1 MTTLEL
7 RPEFRGQHMQDTAIE
22 LSNNQ
27 NTGWTQRSD
36 PNELLDISYPTFDV
50 QRAILAVSR
59 TNAGKPIVL
68 LGQRGSGKSHIMA
81 LLHYAFSAPEAV
93 EKWADGWS
101 IEPGRE
107 KLAGLQLHRGFTPI
121 SDTLSDQENPKLWDI
136 VFDSHPKG
144 GYFRGKFEASHS
156 MVPAKSLFIDMF
168 KEQRTALI
176 FDEMQ
181 TWFDGLYDEPGDTGL
196 KHRAWAFNCIQ
207 TLSEIAN
214 ERPDLLCLIVS
225 CRDSSTEAYRQI
237 HRNGPVVVDF
247 KGESARQDRKRLV
260 RHRLFKNRQLIADS
274 EIEPVVAVYADERIR
289 LLYSD
294 KNPSEQAKLK
304 AEVITEWPFSP
315 ELLNLLEDHILMS
328 SAAQGSR
335 DTIRMLAEVFKSR
348 GNSVPLLTPAD
359 FTIDDDDC
367 GIMPLLEAFTT
378 SDQEKLR
385 DKAIR
390 NLTEIQNASVAAP
403 HAREVISSLWMR
415 SLSAGNEAG
424 GTKSE
429 VQLDLTRSSKL
440 DPNHFL
446 SELSTI
452 ERHSFNI
459 HQVGT
464 IVERLCFKLEEN
476 KETQLRVHAL
486 NAKHYQTNAT
496 SVSGLLAV
504 DRDQEY
510 IRDFINH
517 MLKSPDSVSELP
529 SMPIVLDPNWRQ
541 APWANVKDQE
551 RPASWSD
558 RPVLIVIPE
567 APKDLSEVLG
577 PWLVNHVTVNRNM
590 VRFLIPKSDA
600 SNIFD
605 DSDLRI
611 LARCALS
618 ASEWGESDPQFK
630 KLATSYKSKLT
641 DELKSRFDRY
651 ALLDVWDY
659 QSPTHCTFRNDKHG
673 GVGAKIPKAIEDHIR
688 INFFADDDF
697 QKVVVQAAKRDETIA
712 QLLGLLQAE
721 PLPGVQAIVYLG
733 ENQIYE
739 SVLNVVASDE
749 IPSIDAIAINVSST
763 WYKREPNESSSE
775 CLTRLRQ
782 KAWRT
787 GAELRKVSL
796 RERDKVG
803 SSGISVSPPIV
814 KDPPQ
819 NSSFPPL
826 VGPSSTS
833 AISGGSAD
841 GGVPALTASNT
852 ITQPLLDAGNGGIA
866 VLPQPVI
873 RRSLGAKTGM
883 NLLGDIEQW
892 GYGDKQTVTQAT
904 LTISGVS
911 IKELRDF
918 VTRMP
923 PKLQGELQ
931 ITLPPPIEGGSK

>member
-7 RPEFRGQHMQDTAIE
+7 RPEFRGRHMQDTAIE
-22 LSNNQ
+22 LSNHQ

-50 QRAILAVSR
+50 QRAILAVSKS
-59 TNAGKPIVL
+59 NSGKPIVL

-81 LLHYAFSAPEAV
+81 LLHYAFSEPEAV
-93 EKWADGWS
+93 EKWANGWS
-101 IEPGRE
+101 SEAGRE
-107 KLAGLQLHRGFTPI
+107 KLAGLQLNRGFTPI
-121 SDTLSDQENPKLWDI
+121 SDTLSDQENPRLWDI
-136 VFDSHPKG
+136 IFDGHPKG
-144 GYFRGKFEASHS
+144 GYYRGKFEASQT

-181 TWFDGLYDEPGDTGL
+181 TWFDGLYDEAGDNGL
-196 KHRAWAFNCIQ
+196 KFRAWAFNCIQ

-225 CRDSSTEAYRQI
+225 CRDSSTEAFRQI

-260 RHRLFKNRQLIADS
+260 RHRLFKNRQLVSDS
-274 EIEPVVAVYADERIR
+274 EIEPIVNAYSEERIR
-289 LLYSD
+289 LLFSE
-294 KNPSEQAKLK
+294 KNPSEQVKLK
-304 AEVITEWPFSP
+304 KEVVTEWPFSP

-335 DTIRMLAEVFKSR
+335 DMIRMLAEVYKSR
-348 GNSVPLLTPAD
+348 GHLVPLLTPAD
-359 FTIDDDDC
+359 FTIDDDEC

-390 NLTEIQNASVAAP
+390 NLTEIHNAGVTAP

-429 VQLDLTRSSKL
+429 VQLDLTRNTKL

-459 HQVGT
+459 HPVGT
-464 IVERLCFKLEEN
+464 IQERLCFKLEEN

-486 NAKHYQTNAT
+486 NAKHYQSDVT
-496 SVSGLLAV
+496 SVPGLLPV

-510 IRDFINH
+510 IRGFINH

-529 SMPIVLDPNWRQ
+529 SMPIVLDPNWQQ
-541 APWANVKDQE
+541 APWANVKDSE
-551 RPASWSD
+551 RPASWTD

-567 APKDLSEVLG
+567 SPKELSKVLG
-577 PWLVNHVTVNRNM
+577 PWLVNHVTINRNM
-590 VRFLIPKSDA
+590 VRFLIPKSEEK
-600 SNIFD
+600 NIYD

-618 ASEWGESDPQFK
+618 ANEWGEADPQFK

-641 DELKSRFDRY
+641 EELKTRFDRY
-651 ALLDVWDY
+651 ALLDVWDF
-659 QSPTHCTFRNDKHG
+659 QTPANCTFRGDKHG

-688 INFFADDDF
+688 TNFFADDDF
-697 QKVVVQAAKRDETIA
+697 AKVVIGAAKRDETLA
-712 QLLGLLQAE
+712 QLLALLQAE
-721 PLPGVQAIVYLG
+721 PLPGKQAIVYLG
-733 ENQIYE
+733 ETQIYE
-739 SVLNVVASDE
+739 SVLNVVASDDVL
-749 IPSIDAIAINVSST
+749 PADAVAINVNST
-763 WYKREPNESSSE
+763 WYKREPSESSSE

-787 GAELRKVSL
+787 GAELRKIAL
-796 RERDKVG
+796 RERDNVG
-803 SSGISVSPPIV
+803 SGGISVTPPTVNEPSP
-814 KDPPQ
+814 
-819 NSSFPPL
+819 NSNFPPV
-826 VGPSSTS
+826 VGPSTTPTIGGFSTAGGTTTPTIS
-833 AISGGSAD
+833 GTTNLPPISPGISGGVA
-841 GGVPALTASNT
+841 PAL
-852 ITQPLLDAGNGGIA
+852 
-866 VLPQPVI
+866 PVI
-873 RRSLGAKTGM
+873 RRSMGAKTGM

-911 IKELRDF
+911 VKELRDF

-931 ITLPPPIEGGSK
+931 ITLPPENEGGGK